1 MCTNTSNRISLL
13 AAGVLA
19 VLLLS
24 ACRHNQE
31 TPAAFAIQPQ
41 SDVVAPGSTFT
52 VTASHLPQDCAIT
65 WLVDGGT
72 VEAKEPH
79 FLPPPVPM
87 RNGTLSR
94 PSAIGTAK

>member
-1 MCTNTSNRISLL
+1 ML
-13 AAGVLA
+13 AI
-19 VLLLS
+19 LLLS

-31 TPAAFAIQPQ
+31 TPATFAIQPQ